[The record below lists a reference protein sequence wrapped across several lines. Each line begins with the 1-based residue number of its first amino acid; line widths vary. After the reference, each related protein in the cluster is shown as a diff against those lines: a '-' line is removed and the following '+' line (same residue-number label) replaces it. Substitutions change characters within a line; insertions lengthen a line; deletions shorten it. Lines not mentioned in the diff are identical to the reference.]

1 MCFIYIYT
9 HTHTHTHT
17 HTQTHSCDILH
28 SCDYLK
34 KLSIQIN
41 VVSDEGNSWNEM
53 WHWTNNEIGV
63 AIQSWLWVWVE
74 LLAQSVRASEQNSV
88 VVGSNR
94 TQANFLATSKNFSL
108 VNTIYIFRSKK
119 SSSALLVREHQ
130 APQKWCLSS
139 PHSTACSTGDL
150 PFNWRLERYHFYDA
164 CCSWTSSADEL
175 FLEQTATS
183 YYMFMNS
190 SPCHCIYC
198 VPLFYICGY
207 YFVHAT
213 ALLKVK
219 DI

>member
-1 MCFIYIYT
+1 MWYT
-9 HTHTHTHT
+9 TLMWLPQETFNSNKRGEWRRQQLKWNVTLNKQWNWSSYTELALSVSWTH
-17 HTQTHSCDILH
+17 
-28 SCDYLK
+28 
-34 KLSIQIN
+34 
-41 VVSDEGNSWNEM
+41 G
-53 WHWTNNEIGV
+53 
-63 AIQSWLWVWVE
+63 

>member
-1 MCFIYIYT
+1 MWYT
-9 HTHTHTHT
+9 TLMWLPQETFNSNKRGEWRRQQLKWNVTLNKQWNWSSYTELALSVSWTH
-17 HTQTHSCDILH
+17 
-28 SCDYLK
+28 
-34 KLSIQIN
+34 
-41 VVSDEGNSWNEM
+41 G
-53 WHWTNNEIGV
+53 
-63 AIQSWLWVWVE
+63 

-108 VNTIYIFRSKK
+108 VNTIYIFRSRK